1 YDGMRPSVKPG
12 FSCQAEGKNQG
23 ELMLLHHCEA
33 FHPLWQRGIANP
45 NGELHLRCRLSRSPE
60 RPLNE

>member
-1 YDGMRPSVKPG
+1 
-12 FSCQAEGKNQG
+12 FSCQAAGKNQG
-23 ELMLLHHCEA
+23 ELMVLHHCEA

>member
-1 YDGMRPSVKPG
+1 MRPSVKPG

-45 NGELHLRCRLSRSPE
+45 SGELH
-60 RPLNE
+60 